1 MPLSCLLLQRKQPS
15 WPCSI
20 NCGSS
25 NFQAA
30 ERNLLIISV
39 LKCCQPGLFLSPK
52 KGAFFLWGSLIP
64 TRFTLVH
71 TFSGKRTIPSFYS
84 VIFLI
89 LISTLIKT
97 NKKQNYEQIFADHI
111 LANISKYLTVSPNV
125 YADIQ
130 L

>member
-1 MPLSCLLLQRKQPS
+1 MGKL
-15 WPCSI
+15 
-20 NCGSS
+20 
-25 NFQAA
+25 
-30 ERNLLIISV
+30 

-97 NKKQNYEQIFADHI
+97 NKKHNYEQIFADHI

>member
-1 MPLSCLLLQRKQPS
+1 MGKL
-15 WPCSI
+15 
-20 NCGSS
+20 
-25 NFQAA
+25 
-30 ERNLLIISV
+30 

-52 KGAFFLWGSLIP
+52 KGAFSLWGSLIP

-71 TFSGKRTIPSFYS
+71 TFSGKRTIPSFDS
-84 VIFLI
+84 VIFW
-89 LISTLIKT
+89 ISTLLKT